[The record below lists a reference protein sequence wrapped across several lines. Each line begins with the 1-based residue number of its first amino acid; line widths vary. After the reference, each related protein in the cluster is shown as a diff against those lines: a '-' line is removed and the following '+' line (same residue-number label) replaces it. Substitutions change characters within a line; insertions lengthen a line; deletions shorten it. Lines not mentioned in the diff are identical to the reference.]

1 MSTSTQEFA
10 NQGQVLERRQH
21 SRILPK
27 SLIYVACGEAN
38 GGMVLNASDDGLAIS
53 MAIAIRDE
61 AFENVRVCMNGLP
74 QSIEVYGRIV
84 WTTTSKKRAGIQLID
99 VTQNHH
105 QQIRDWLALEGVR
118 DVNLLPREASEE
130 ALRDQPETAAAA
142 VATSALPAAAGTA
155 TPAEETFPSLLEQF
169 GGTTPESLGP
179 ASPPI
184 FSEEDATG
192 DAKLAQKFESLY
204 PGFRDNEWDLA
215 AVTMIPRKKTRPE
228 GWSAFALALL
238 WVAIPSFAIG
248 ILVGRRPL
256 EQWLL
261 GGDAIGKSVSRIAQG
276 KPRASSLPAKVP
288 NASGTRQNSQL
299 ELPDAQTPSTIETPA
314 TRASVEYKPAELSAP
329 NKTLTDAKLLNSMST
344 QESRALTH
352 AGSLEARR
360 LENSVTSSA
369 VNSPSVVN
377 RPPASASAATKM
389 KLRESIGASS
399 GQTGEPSPGS
409 NVQGAK
415 SEARRSSATLL
426 DNSSITPS
434 VLGRTPSDRP
444 PKTISVD
451 DVMNAPVIKARA
463 PTGTQPIANNSVP
476 STSASSPAL
485 ASSSPGAIVETPPKP
500 TDTTTTAP
508 SVSAIAA
515 APSAARSMAPSAVP
529 NAAPAPKVAPP
540 TVQPPLHGVLL
551 VARKKNETFL
561 LKLPEESVAAGRSTS
576 IRMQRNVMVPPQSL
590 WHRRGPVAKLTVG
603 DLLTQS
609 APEKPDAKIKPR
621 AGETVTV
628 RALVD
633 KDGAVTDLKPV
644 SGRFALMPR
653 VMRTVR
659 EWQFDQTLIDGK
671 PVDSEVSVTVEFRAA
686 N

>member
-1 MSTSTQEFA
+1 MGGIVSTSTQQFA

-27 SLIYVACGEAN
+27 SLVYVACGEAN

-61 AFENVRVCMNGLP
+61 TFENVRVCMNGLP

-118 DVNLLPREASEE
+118 DVNLLPREVSEE
-130 ALRDQPETAAAA
+130 ALRDQPET
-142 VATSALPAAAGTA
+142 AAAGTA

-238 WVAIPSFAIG
+238 WVAIPTFAIG
-248 ILVGRRPL
+248 ILGGRRPL

-352 AGSLEARR
+352 AASLEARR

-369 VNSPSVVN
+369 VYSPGVVN

-434 VLGRTPSDRP
+434 VLGRTPSDRL

-451 DVMNAPVIKARA
+451 DGMNAPVIKART

-485 ASSSPGAIVETPPKP
+485 ASSSSGAIVETP
-500 TDTTTTAP
+500 
-508 SVSAIAA
+508 
-515 APSAARSMAPSAVP
+515 
-529 NAAPAPKVAPP
+529 
-540 TVQPPLHGVLL
+540 
-551 VARKKNETFL
+551 
-561 LKLPEESVAAGRSTS
+561 
-576 IRMQRNVMVPPQSL
+576 
-590 WHRRGPVAKLTVG
+590 
-603 DLLTQS
+603 
-609 APEKPDAKIKPR
+609 
-621 AGETVTV
+621 
-628 RALVD
+628 
-633 KDGAVTDLKPV
+633 
-644 SGRFALMPR
+644 
-653 VMRTVR
+653 
-659 EWQFDQTLIDGK
+659 
-671 PVDSEVSVTVEFRAA
+671 
-686 N
+686 

>member
-1 MSTSTQEFA
+1 MGGIVSTSTQQFA
-10 NQGQVLERRQH
+10 DQGQVLERRQH

-61 AFENVRVCMNGLP
+61 AFANVRVCMNGLP

-99 VTQNHH
+99 VTQNHQ
-105 QQIRDWLALEGVR
+105 QQIRDWLALDGVR
-118 DVNLLPREASEE
+118 DVNLLPRGASEE
-130 ALRDQPETAAAA
+130 ALRDQPEKAAA
-142 VATSALPAAAGTA
+142 VAGTA
-155 TPAEETFPSLLEQF
+155 TPVEETFPSLLEQF

-179 ASPPI
+179 ASSAI
-184 FSEEDATG
+184 FSEEVAAG
-192 DAKLAQKFESLY
+192 DPKLSQKFESLY

-215 AVTMIPRKKTRPE
+215 AITMIPRKKTRPE

-276 KPRASSLPAKVP
+276 KSRASSLPAKVP
-288 NASGTRQNSQL
+288 NASGTRQNSQF
-299 ELPDAQTPSTIETPA
+299 ELPDAQTPSNIETPA
-314 TRASVEYKPAELSAP
+314 TRASVEYKSAELSAS
-329 NKTLTDAKLLNSMST
+329 NRTLTDAKLLNSMST

-352 AGSLEARR
+352 AGSLEAKR

-369 VNSPSVVN
+369 VNSPGVVI
-377 RPPASASAATKM
+377 RPPASASAPTKM
-389 KLRESIGASS
+389 KLRESSMGASS
-399 GQTGEPSPGS
+399 GQTGELSRGS

-415 SEARRSSATLL
+415 PEARRFSAMLL

-434 VLGRTPSDRP
+434 VLGRTSSDRL
-444 PKTISVD
+444 PKTISID
-451 DVMNAPVIKARA
+451 DGMNAPVIKARA

-476 STSASSPAL
+476 STSASSRAL
-485 ASSSPGAIVETPPKP
+485 ASSSPGAIVETPPRP
-500 TDTTTTAP
+500 TATTTAAP
-508 SVSAIAA
+508 SVSAIPA
-515 APSAARSMAPSAVP
+515 APSAARSMAPSAVL
-529 NAAPAPKVAPP
+529 NAAPALKVAPP

-551 VARKKNETFL
+551 VARKKKETFL

-628 RALVD
+628 RAFVD
-633 KDGAVTDLKPV
+633 RDGEVTDLKPV

-653 VMRTVR
+653 VMRTIR

-671 PVDSEVSVTVEFRAA
+671 PVDSEVNVTVEFRAA